1 VKEKRRI
8 VLYGNSVILGAIGA
22 RLRRCPDFDV
32 TALTPQP
39 GHEQEAPSL
48 KPEAVLFDLEATSG
62 EQLLSLLE
70 AGPDLVLVGVSPGVN
85 LVRVWSRRQLR
96 ELSIQGLLDVI
107 SHELEAPA
115 SGPGGGQHVV
125 RRDLPLH

>member
-1 VKEKRRI
+1 MKEKRRI

-22 RLRRCPDFDV
+22 QLRRCPDFDV
-32 TALTPQP
+32 TALMPPP
-39 GHEQEAPSL
+39 GHAQEARNL

-70 AGPDLVLVGVSPGVN
+70 TGPDVVLVGVSPGVN
-85 LVRVWSRRQLR
+85 LVRVWSSRQLR

-107 SHELEAPA
+107 SHQLEAHA
-115 SGPGGGQHVV
+115 SEPGGGEDVV